1 MLLPALVDLQ
11 HTLVMVIVMTTTTM
25 QHVVGMKVT
34 VVGLIINTII
44 VQTVSA
50 STVLILSRQVASL
63 AISLDL
69 VVRQIMWVMDSAM
82 TTTTMPVVTG
92 TKEIV
97 AELLVNQSNLIIVPT
112 VLALTC
118 VQTKPKVNVLTS

>member
-1 MLLPALVDLQ
+1 
-11 HTLVMVIVMTTTTM
+11 M